1 MQEVKRGQVYYCD
14 FTIDSHNFGKVPC
27 IIISYMNT
35 NVKSVTV
42 FPLETNL
49 LKSYMKS
56 NTNYNYKLSGNY
68 EGTIDGKCIYSFL
81 TSITVEDVLTYITT
95 LNINDMNLV
104 DQIIKEI
111 CYI

>member
-1 MQEVKRGQVYYCD
+1 MQEIKRGQVYYCN
-14 FTIDSHNFGKVPC
+14 FTLGSHKIGKIPY

-42 FPLETNL
+42 LPLETDL

-56 NTNYNYKLSGNY
+56 NTNYKLSGNY

-81 TSITVEDVLTYITT
+81 TSIAVEDVFTYITT

-104 DQIIKEI
+104 GQIIKEI